1 MLRKAMSIVLVRIDD
16 RLVHGQIVQGWLKT
30 IVVNTLLVVSDLVV
44 SNKMQQMLMAMAVP
58 RTIKL
63 DVKTLS
69 DATKAIVNRRYDKD
83 KVMVLLVHPSDALY
97 MIENGVE
104 FKSLNVG
111 GMHFIKGK
119 RQLLY
124 NIYVN
129 DEDIKSLYKIHGRGV
144 EIEGRVL
151 PGDERANIAS
161 VIEKEYLAMCRAGES

>member
-1 MLRKAMSIVLVRIDD
+1 MAIVLVRIDD

-30 IVVNTLLVVSDLVV
+30 IAVDTLLVVSDFIVG
-44 SNKMQQMLMAMAVP
+44 NKMQQVLMTMAIP
-58 RTIKL
+58 NTIKL
-63 DVKTLS
+63 DVKSLR
-69 DATKAIVNRRYDKD
+69 DATKAIVSGQYDDKN
-83 KVMVLLVHPSDALY
+83 KVMILLVYPSDVLY
-97 MIENGVE
+97 MIENGVN

-129 DEDIKSLYKIHGRGV
+129 DEDIKNLYKIYIRGV

-151 PGDERANIAS
+151 PGDEKVNIIS
-161 VIEKEYLAMCRAGES
+161 VIEKEYISML